1 MSALPTFDPLVE
13 PAAELTRE
21 ELERYSRHLTLAQF
35 GPVGQRRLK
44 NARVLVVGAGGL
56 GAPALQYLAAAGVG
70 TLGIVDDDVV
80 SVSNLQRQVVHTV
93 ADVGRPKVDSAADA
107 VARLNPLVTVRTHDT
122 RLSPSNALEIFARY
136 DLVLDGA
143 DNFGTRYLVADAAE
157 LTGIPVVWGSILRFD
172 GQVSVFWAGHGPV
185 YRDLYPEAPPPGSVP
200 SCAEGGVLGVLPA
213 TIGSVMATEAL
224 KLLTGMGAPLV
235 GRVLVHDALA
245 QTWRTL
251 TVLPD
256 PRREPVT
263 DLSQVLVAC
272 GLPGPDDA
280 APPVPGAPA
289 GGAPAGQVPGGAGGL
304 DGSGGPD
311 GGGAGLGRRSGTTA
325 AGTPG
330 RAAPGQVGVPHSG
343 PSAVEIV
350 AATELAEL
358 LAARERGEAA
368 LTLVDVREDWERQLV
383 SIPGSVA
390 VPLDRLLADGV
401 RALPAGTE
409 GDVILHCKAGVRSAQ
424 ALAALRADYALR
436 EDSLKHLDGGI
447 LAWIEDVDPTQ
458 PSY

>member
-1 MSALPTFDPLVE
+1 MSAPSPFDPLVE
-13 PAAELTRE
+13 PAADLTRE
-21 ELERYSRHLTLAQF
+21 ELERYSRHLTLTQF
-35 GPVGQRRLK
+35 GPEGQRRLK

-70 TLGIVDDDVV
+70 TLGVVDDDVV
-80 SVSNLQRQVVHTV
+80 SVSNLQRQVIHTV
-93 ADVGRPKVDSAADA
+93 GDVGRPKVDSAADA

-122 RLSPSNALEIFARY
+122 RLSTGNALEILGQY

-143 DNFGTRYLVADAAE
+143 DNFATRYLVADAAE

-172 GQVSVFWAGHGPV
+172 GQVSVFWAGRGPV
-185 YRDLYPEAPPPGSVP
+185 YRDLYPEAPPAGSVP

-224 KLLTGMGAPLV
+224 KLLTGLGAPLV

-256 PRREPVT
+256 PERQPVT
-263 DLSQVLVAC
+263 DLSRVFVAC
-272 GLPGPDDA
+272 GLPSPGDDA
-280 APPVPGAPA
+280 ADPGDVSP
-289 GGAPAGQVPGGAGGL
+289 
-304 DGSGGPD
+304 
-311 GGGAGLGRRSGTTA
+311 
-325 AGTPG
+325 
-330 RAAPGQVGVPHSG
+330 AAPGAEVGTPPAA
-343 PSAVEIV
+343 PSAVETV
-350 AATELAEL
+350 DATELARL
-358 LAARERGEAA
+358 LEARERGETAF
-368 LTLVDVREDWERQLV
+368 TLVDVREDWERQLV

-409 GDVILHCKAGVRSAQ
+409 GDVILHCKAGVRSAR

-436 EDSLKHLDGGI
+436 EDDLKHLDGGI
-447 LAWIEDVDPTQ
+447 LAWIEDVDPSQ
-458 PSY
+458 PRY